1 MNAVS
6 ERQAVTPAIRRASL
20 CRYHLSALRGRGV
33 GSVPLSSALALRLVV
48 VRTRA
53 GRSLVETLDEADVR
67 VLLPAVFLRFVA
79 LFWGSLS
86 LPDVR
91 EPERVRG

>member
-1 MNAVS
+1 
-6 ERQAVTPAIRRASL
+6 
-20 CRYHLSALRGRGV
+20 
-33 GSVPLSSALALRLVV
+33 LSSAFALRLVV
-48 VRTRA
+48 VRARA
-53 GRSLVETLDEADVR
+53 GRSLVETLDVR

>member
-20 CRYHLSALRGRGV
+20 CRYQLSALRGRGV

-48 VRTRA
+48 VRARA
-53 GRSLVETLDEADVR
+53 GRSLVETLDVR

>member
-1 MNAVS
+1 
-6 ERQAVTPAIRRASL
+6 
-20 CRYHLSALRGRGV
+20 
-33 GSVPLSSALALRLVV
+33 LSSALALRLVV
-48 VRTRA
+48 VRARA
-53 GRSLVETLDEADVR
+53 GRSLVETLDVR

>member
-1 MNAVS
+1 M
-6 ERQAVTPAIRRASL
+6 
-20 CRYHLSALRGRGV
+20 
-33 GSVPLSSALALRLVV
+33 GSVPLSSVLALRLVV
-48 VRTRA
+48 VCARA

-67 VLLPAVFLRFVA
+67 VLFPAVFCRFVA

-86 LPDVR
+86 LPDVH

>member
-1 MNAVS
+1 
-6 ERQAVTPAIRRASL
+6 
-20 CRYHLSALRGRGV
+20 
-33 GSVPLSSALALRLVV
+33 LSSALALRLVV
-48 VRTRA
+48 VR
-53 GRSLVETLDEADVR
+53 
-67 VLLPAVFLRFVA
+67 AVFLRFVA

>member
-48 VRTRA
+48 VR
-53 GRSLVETLDEADVR
+53 
-67 VLLPAVFLRFVA
+67 AVFLRFVA